1 MSKSFDE
8 LTIADDF
15 MFCTVMKDEEL
26 CKELLTM
33 ILKNRVGTIVKIIHQ
48 KAVDNKIGSK
58 SVRLD
63 LMIEDDTGKLYDI
76 EMQTTDQKNLPVRMR
91 YYQCA
96 IDESSLNKGN
106 DYNDLPDTF
115 IIFFCTFDYLN
126 QGLPLYTIQPIC
138 SETGQIF
145 QDGTTKII
153 VNSKA
158 AEKEADTELKG
169 FLNYMNGKSP
179 DTDFTK
185 RLEEQVSKT
194 KTDEERRREYMNI
207 QAFDM
212 DARRAGRQEGLQ
224 AGIAQGLL
232 QGRSEGMQA
241 GIAQGFS
248 EGVRETAKVLK
259 RLGDSVQKIIQA
271 TGLTKEEI
279 EKL

>member
-96 IDESSLNKGN
+96 IDESSLNKGS

-126 QGLPLYTIQPIC
+126 KGLPVYTITPSC
-138 SETGQIF
+138 AETGQRF
-145 QDGTTKII
+145 NDGTTKII
-153 VNSKA
+153 INSKA
-158 AEKEADTELKG
+158 AEKADGELKE
-169 FLNYMNGKSP
+169 FLQYMNGKSP
-179 DTDFTK
+179 DTAFTK
-185 RLEEQVSKT
+185 KIEERVSET
-194 KTDEERRREYMNI
+194 KEDEARRREYMNI
-207 QAFDM
+207 QSFEM
-212 DARRAGRQEGLQ
+212 DARRAGIQ
-224 AGIAQGLL
+224 AGLA

-241 GIAQGFS
+241 GIARGRSEGFS
-248 EGVRETAKVLK
+248 DGARQTKLETAQILK